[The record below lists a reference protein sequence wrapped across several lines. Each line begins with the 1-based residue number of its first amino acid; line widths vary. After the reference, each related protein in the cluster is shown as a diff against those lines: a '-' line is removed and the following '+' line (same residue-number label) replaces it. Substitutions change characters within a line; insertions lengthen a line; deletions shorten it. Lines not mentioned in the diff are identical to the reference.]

1 MAEKSDHNPQ
11 GDDDVEAG
19 WKKNKEYNKRR
30 KQQEQEE
37 AARQKE
43 QKERRQK
50 KQTEGGYE
58 VDDSG
63 TTVSGPNKDQH

>member
-19 WKKNKEYNKRR
+19 WEKNQQYNKER
-30 KQQEQEE
+30 KQREQEE
-37 AARQKE
+37 AARLIKQIE
-43 QKERRQK
+43 QQK
-50 KQTEGGYE
+50 KVDLKTE